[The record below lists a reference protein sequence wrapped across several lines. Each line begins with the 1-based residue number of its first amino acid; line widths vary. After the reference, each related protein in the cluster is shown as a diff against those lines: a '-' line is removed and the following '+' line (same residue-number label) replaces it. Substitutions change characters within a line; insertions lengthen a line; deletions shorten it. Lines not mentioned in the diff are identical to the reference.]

1 MGTDFI
7 EYLNSL
13 LSKSKNKDALEK
25 LNTHLTYFKGG
36 TPLKIKKDAKTN
48 PVNFYN
54 VIKPIIET
62 VATTSL
68 DAMVTTTV
76 KPSVLN
82 TQTITNLRK
91 LQLVADVLDG
101 SWEHIKR
108 TTKLDDENQRI
119 VRDGL
124 IYGSGVAK
132 VYWDQSVTNGLGDVR
147 IERIDPRNFFPD
159 PNATTLE
166 NANYIFVKKTISRFD
181 LINKYKN
188 KPEILKKIKKLSTGD
203 SQTEKGTPTN
213 IKASMNTGDK
223 TEPVYLE
230 KGGLLQSD
238 TQNIVIYECYL
249 KDDTVLVPLD
259 DDNESIKDIKTAER
273 FKYPN
278 GRVIIYSGK
287 EILEDRPIDY
297 PFGFPFA
304 LFSPTPSDKLFGHSL
319 VSDLQHIQDEIN
331 VNYYKLRLLIN
342 KYKSFL
348 FIQQDSVDHNDLKK
362 NFDIVTARPGSSA
375 APPVLVT
382 NKLVQDIQIVQQN
395 IEQLKRDALKLA
407 RINEIML
414 SGERPTGVNSGKMV
428 NELVESP
435 MTSIREIQRNFKNYL
450 IDLSNKAIK
459 LIQLYY
465 NQPRI
470 IRLSSGQDFVQIGV
484 DENQSPEIQMLR
496 EVRDGDDSVI
506 QAVQVIKGDLSL
518 GEYEIEVSAGSSLP
532 RSQSALANTTIQ
544 LAQQGVFG
552 DVNNIKVKELIL
564 RNLDFPNYRAIIK
577 EMEDEQ
583 ERLEQMPPPEPEVED
598 LIQKINFSG
607 KDLIELISSL
617 GVAQQQLVVDELLA
631 SLGLAIPPDQ
641 IQSPLEESSLE
652 SGGVAPADPIPPYI
666 TAIN

>member
-1 MGTDFI
+1 
-7 EYLNSL
+7 
-13 LSKSKNKDALEK
+13 
-25 LNTHLTYFKGG
+25 
-36 TPLKIKKDAKTN
+36 
-48 PVNFYN
+48 
-54 VIKPIIET
+54 
-62 VATTSL
+62 
-68 DAMVTTTV
+68 
-76 KPSVLN
+76 
-82 TQTITNLRK
+82 
-91 LQLVADVLDG
+91 
-101 SWEHIKR
+101 
-108 TTKLDDENQRI
+108 
-119 VRDGL
+119 
-124 IYGSGVAK
+124 
-132 VYWDQSVTNGLGDVR
+132 
-147 IERIDPRNFFPD
+147 
-159 PNATTLE
+159 
-166 NANYIFVKKTISRFD
+166 
-181 LINKYKN
+181 
-188 KPEILKKIKKLSTGD
+188 
-203 SQTEKGTPTN
+203 
-213 IKASMNTGDK
+213 
-223 TEPVYLE
+223 
-230 KGGLLQSD
+230 
-238 TQNIVIYECYL
+238 
-249 KDDTVLVPLD
+249 
-259 DDNESIKDIKTAER
+259 
-273 FKYPN
+273 
-278 GRVIIYSGK
+278 
-287 EILEDRPIDY
+287 
-297 PFGFPFA
+297 
-304 LFSPTPSDKLFGHSL
+304 
-319 VSDLQHIQDEIN
+319 
-331 VNYYKLRLLIN
+331 RLLIN